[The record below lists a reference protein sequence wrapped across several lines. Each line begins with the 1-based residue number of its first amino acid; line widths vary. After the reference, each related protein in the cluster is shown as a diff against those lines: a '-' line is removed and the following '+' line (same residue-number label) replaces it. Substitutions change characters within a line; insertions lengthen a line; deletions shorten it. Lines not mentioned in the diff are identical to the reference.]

1 MSVCLLKLARRCK
14 CFASCNWKRSC
25 FVLFVEIGNRGA
37 SFLAGWNLATRVPP
51 VLLVGIG
58 KKLFVFLEEGM
69 SITDGVIGFE

>member
-1 MSVCLLKLARRCK
+1 MF
-14 CFASCNWKRSC
+14 CFLQLERSC

-69 SITDGVIGFE
+69 SITDGAIGFE